1 MVKTLLPLQGARV
14 QSLVRELRSHAAQVD
29 KKMFSM
35 LSVKKLHYLIKEVL
49 WHENVMFMALSSEK
63 FHSLLSLWP

>member
-1 MVKTLLPLQGARV
+1 MVKTASTAGGTGSIPGQGTKI
-14 QSLVRELRSHAAQVD
+14 SHVAQVA

-49 WHENVMFMALSSEK
+49 WHEKVMFMALSSDK